1 MVDGTKWQQL
11 DNAIANKSKH
21 VVEELL
27 KHKNLNVNDEDNR
40 GKVLH
45 SACEWSDIPIHLFN
59 IILQKSADINAR
71 EWLYGDTALHIAIN
85 NESEIMVDKLLKHKD
100 VDIHAMNDMRLTEL
114 HYACEWS
121 NIPIHLFKLILE
133 KTADINAKDYN
144 GDTALH
150 IAIDN
155 ESKQVLEELLNHK
168 GLDVNVKNNDNLTA
182 LHLASC
188 WPNFPIH
195 LFKIILQK
203 STDINAKDN
212 DGGTALN
219 S

>member
-1 MVDGTKWQQL
+1 M
-11 DNAIANKSKH
+11 
-21 VVEELL
+21 
-27 KHKNLNVNDEDNR
+27 
-40 GKVLH
+40 
-45 SACEWSDIPIHLFN
+45 
-59 IILQKSADINAR
+59 
-71 EWLYGDTALHIAIN
+71 
-85 NESEIMVDKLLKHKD
+85 
-100 VDIHAMNDMRLTEL
+100 
-114 HYACEWS
+114 
-121 NIPIHLFKLILE
+121 FKLILE

-155 ESKQVLEELLNHK
+155 ESKHVVEELLNHK

-212 DGGTALN
+212 DGDTALHIAIYN
-219 S
+219 ESKTTAKKLLKHKDMDVNVKNNDSLTAFHLTCQWKSIPDKLFKIVKEKSRDVYIA